1 MAITEVANVAHLSD
15 SAEFLG
21 DHDELQRRWEADG
34 YLFLRGVIDT
44 GALETVRREYMKR
57 LADQGMVESIDGEP
71 VWTGVQAKG
80 SRPIAYEDLG
90 EPVWRDLVNH
100 PSFDRTIRAVLG
112 EEPSWVPIVSYRVAV
127 PTADAAVPDDL
138 FFGRHQDG
146 YFNRGIDF
154 RICWVPLMEIPSS
167 VGGLAI
173 APRHHRNGFLHK
185 DTGESRG
192 IPPGVVPDESW
203 RRADYRPGD
212 VLIFHHLTPHAPLVN
227 RSDVIRLSIDVRVL
241 PQSANQPV
249 IGTIV
254 SEDDTSVQ
262 IEGDDGAIVSL
273 VVDENT
279 YFRGIGPAVERLGPG
294 CRVIASTDDDGK
306 RAVVVRLAT

>member
-1 MAITEVANVAHLSD
+1 MTITEVEHVAHVRE

-34 YLFLRGVIDT
+34 YLFLRGVIDKD
-44 GALETVRREYMKR
+44 ALEAVRREYMKL
-57 LADQGMVESIDGEP
+57 LAAQGMVESIDGKSL
-71 VWTGVQAKG
+71 WTGVPAKG

-90 EPVWRDLVNH
+90 EPVSRDLVTH

-112 EEPSWVPIVSYRVAV
+112 EVPSWVPIVSYRAAV
-127 PTADAAVPDDL
+127 PNADSTPDDL
-138 FFGRHQDG
+138 FYARHQDG
-146 YFNRGIDF
+146 YYNKGIDF

-173 APRHHRNGFLHK
+173 APGYHKKGFLHK
-185 DTGESRG
+185 ENGESRG
-192 IPPGVVPDESW
+192 ISELVPDESW
-203 RRADYRPGD
+203 RRADYQPGH
-212 VLIFHHLTPHAPLVN
+212 VLIFHNLTPHAPLVN
-227 RSDVIRLSIDVRVL
+227 HSDVIRLSIDVRVL
-241 PQSANQPV
+241 PESARNQPV

-254 SEDDTSVQ
+254 SEDDTSPQ
-262 IEGDDGAIVSL
+262 IAGDDGAIVSL

-294 CRVIASTDDDGK
+294 SRVIASTDDDGK
-306 RAVVVRLAT
+306 HAVVVRLAT